1 MIKMFKKILCCVAA
15 CGCLL
20 CGGCSLVAD
29 NYGTEHCNFR
39 LIEDVDGKQEG
50 LYVHEETGVMY
61 FMNTCGSNIGF
72 TAMIKADGTAY
83 TLEDFEMDKR
93 GE

>member
-1 MIKMFKKILCCVAA
+1 MFRKLLCCVAA

-20 CGGCSLVAD
+20 CGGCEFAPD
-29 NYGTEHCNFR
+29 TYGTDHCHFR
-39 LIEDVDGKQEG
+39 LIEDVDDANEG

-61 FMNTCGSNIGF
+61 FMKTFGSNKGF

-83 TLEDFEMDKR
+83 TLEDFEMDKK